1 MKMTRMIWIALI
13 GLGVAF
19 AAWAA
24 VSLLSGVGTK
34 TGPAVTDNTHCP
46 ECGHELPRTVRDAGG
61 ECPYCK
67 MQGKSVSVGKGRAGP
82 SALRGPAVPLV
93 FLGIVTVLL
102 LIHVAFLVWHR
113 VRDRQEDIL
122 YYTNCRKCMRKLRY
136 RPRQI
141 GQLAKCPI
149 CRTLIR
155 FPEPEEAARPRW
167 AGALLGKILRR

>member
-1 MKMTRMIWIALI
+1 MKMTRMTWIALG
-13 GLGVAF
+13 GLGVALV
-19 AAWAA
+19 AWAA
-24 VSLLSGVGTK
+24 VALLSDVGTR

-46 ECGHELPRTVRDAGG
+46 ECGRELPRTVRDAGG

-67 MQGKSVSVGKGRAGP
+67 MQGKSVTVGKGRGGP

-93 FLGIVTVLL
+93 FLGIVTALV
-102 LIHVAFLVWHR
+102 LIHVAFLVR
-113 VRDRQEDIL
+113 QRLRGRQEEVL
-122 YYTNCRKCMRKLRY
+122 YHTNCRKCMRKLRY

-141 GQLAKCPI
+141 GQLARCPI

-167 AGALLGKILRR
+167 TGALLGKIRRR